1 MGLTIMMNQLIEF
14 SINHWEMVAV
24 FLAILATLLFVE
36 SKGGAQGLTPS
47 AATNLMN
54 NEDAVVVDIRPEKEF
69 NTGHITG
76 AMNIPATKMQ
86 DNLKRLEKHKDTPII
101 IVCKSGITSGASAK
115 DLKKAGFSKIYKLQ
129 GGIVEWQSSNLP
141 LVKG

>member
-54 NEDAVVVDIRPEKEF
+54 SEDAVVVDIRPEKEF
-69 NTGHITG
+69 STGHITG
-76 AMNIPATKMQ
+76 ALNIPATKMK
-86 DNLKRLEKHKDTPII
+86 DSMNRLEKHKDAPII
-101 IVCKSGITSGASAK
+101 IVCKSGVTSGASAK
-115 DLKKAGFSKIYKLQ
+115 DLKKAGFGKVYKLQ
-129 GGIVEWQSSNLP
+129 GGIAEWQSSNLP

>member
-86 DNLKRLEKHKDTPII
+86 DNLKRLEKHKETPII

>member
-1 MGLTIMMNQLIEF
+1 MMNQLIEF

>member
-1 MGLTIMMNQLIEF
+1 MGFTIMINQLIEF

-76 AMNIPATKMQ
+76 ALNIPATKMKENQ
-86 DNLKRLEKHKDTPII
+86 TRLEKHKDAPII
-101 IVCKSGITSGASAK
+101 IVCKSGVTSGASAK
-115 DLKKAGFSKIYKLQ
+115 DLKKAGFTKVYKLQ
-129 GGIVEWQSSNLP
+129 GGIAEWQSSNLP